1 MNIAQLRH
9 KSGYS
14 RFLSF
19 SLSISLGLLLSACAT
34 PSGMPRA
41 TESNQAAQPQT
52 RHYREQINLSGRI
65 HVQYQHNDKA
75 QSLPGSFEWSQDHEK
90 LHINLLNP
98 LGQTIASIEQDAH
111 GARLQQ
117 ANQSMRSA
125 ANLDELLDEALGW
138 PLPVAGLKDWLQ
150 GYSRDARQTP
160 SALPPQDN
168 LMLTADGWQLRY
180 VTWIQETGEIRPKRL
195 DLQRY
200 TPQAGAVSLKII
212 IDQWNTP

>member
-14 RFLSF
+14 RFLSIL
-19 SLSISLGLLLSACAT
+19 LSATLSLLLSACAT
-34 PSGMPRA
+34 QQGLPTA
-41 TESNQAAQPQT
+41 AESKQASPQQP
-52 RHYREQINLSGRI
+52 RHYREQLNLSGRI
-65 HVQYQHNDKA
+65 HVQYQQNDKA
-75 QSLPGSFEWSQDHEK
+75 QNLPGSFEWSQDYEK

-117 ANQSMRSA
+117 ANQSVRSA

-150 GYSRDARQTP
+150 GYSRDAMLMP
-160 SALPPQDN
+160 SALPSEDN
-168 LMLTADGWQLRY
+168 FMLTADGWQLRY
-180 VTWIQETGEIRPKRL
+180 VTWIQEAGEIRPKRL